1 VAAFEA
7 LAIELTPPT
16 TVREVAATIGK
27 SEATASRH
35 VADLEACGLVAKE
48 RHEQSKAV
56 TLTLTGRLLARSL
69 RLKEGDE

>member
-1 VAAFEA
+1 
-7 LAIELTPPT
+7 
-16 TVREVAATIGK
+16 
-27 SEATASRH
+27 